1 MKFKKSPF
9 KIRTRR
15 SGTETSH
22 DLQKK
27 SASQGN
33 LCPSLED
40 NKKLIKEMTGKSD
53 DIIVREIRVGK
64 GGSLKAGLFY
74 TDGLVDQPSNQNFIL
89 ETLMVDLKDTD
100 LDNNVSFRE
109 SPLSFIKEYVLTVG
123 KVSEVTDYDS
133 LFTSLFSGSVILLF
147 DGYTGGLDISM
158 EGWRDLGVTE
168 ATGEPTVRGPKESL
182 TENIRTNT
190 ALIRRKINSPKLWFE
205 TKRIGTITKT
215 MVCMGYVKGIAN
227 DKIVEEA
234 RRRLDKI
241 EIDSIL
247 ESGYIEEMIQDE
259 TFSPFPTTF
268 ITERPDV
275 IAANLLE
282 GRIVIIV
289 DGTPQAIIVPAL
301 FVQFFQTADD
311 YYARAD
317 ISTLIRLLRFLGFFI
332 ALLMPSLFIAV
343 TTFHQELLPTPL
355 LISLAAQR
363 EGVPFPAFV
372 EALLMEITFEILREA
387 GLRMPRAVGQALS
400 IVGTLVVGTAAV
412 EAGIV
417 SAAMVI
423 VVSITAISSFVVS
436 SFYLAISV
444 RVLRFPFI
452 GLAASFGLF
461 GVFAGLIALIL
472 HLCSL
477 RSFGVP
483 YMSPMAP
490 FIVEDQKDA
499 LFRFP
504 RWALSSRPRL
514 IGRKNVKR
522 EDTPS
527 PKPD

>member
-1 MKFKKSPF
+1 MKFKKSSL
-9 KIRTRR
+9 KIRPKH
-15 SGTETSH
+15 SGTGTSH
-22 DLQKK
+22 DYQKESDSRDMLHSSLQV
-27 SASQGN
+27 
-33 LCPSLED
+33 
-40 NKKLIKEMTGKSD
+40 NKKTIKEMTGNSD
-53 DIIVREIRVGK
+53 DIIIREIRIGK

-89 ETLMVDLKDTD
+89 ETLMVDLKETD
-100 LDNNVSFRE
+100 LDNNASFRE
-109 SPLSFIKEYVLTVG
+109 SPLNFIKEYVLTVG
-123 KVSEVTDYDS
+123 KVSEVKDYDS

-147 DGYTGGLDISM
+147 DGYTEGLDISM
-158 EGWRDLGVTE
+158 SGWKELGVTE

-182 TENIRTNT
+182 TESIRTNT

-205 TKRIGTITKT
+205 TNRIGSITKT
-215 MVCMGYVKGIAN
+215 IVSIGYLKGIAN
-227 DKIVEEA
+227 DKVIEEV

-241 EIDSIL
+241 EMESIL
-247 ESGYIEEMIQDE
+247 ELGYIEELIQDE
-259 TFSPFPTTF
+259 TYTPFPTTF
-268 ITERPDV
+268 LTERPDV
-275 IAANLLE
+275 IAGNLLE
-282 GRIVIIV
+282 GRIVILV

-332 ALLMPSLFIAV
+332 ALLVPSLFIAV
-343 TTFHQELLPTPL
+343 TTYHQEILPTPL

-372 EALLMEITFEILREA
+372 EAVLMEITFEILREA

-400 IVGTLVVGTAAV
+400 IVGTLVIGTAAV
-412 EAGIV
+412 DAGIV

-436 SFYLAISV
+436 SFNLAISV
-444 RVLRFPFI
+444 RMLRFPFI
-452 GLAASFGLF
+452 ILGATFGLF
-461 GVFAGLIALIL
+461 GIFIGLIALIL

-490 FIVEDQKDA
+490 FIVQDQKDA
-499 LFRFP
+499 LIRLP
-504 RWALSSRPRL
+504 HWALFSRPRL
-514 IGRKNVKR
+514 ISQKKMIR